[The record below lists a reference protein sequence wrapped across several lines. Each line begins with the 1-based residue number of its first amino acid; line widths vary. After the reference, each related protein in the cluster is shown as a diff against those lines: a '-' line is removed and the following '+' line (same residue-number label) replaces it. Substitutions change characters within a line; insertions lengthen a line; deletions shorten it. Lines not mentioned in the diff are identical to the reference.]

1 VDIALKTGI
10 DAQKSEQQV
19 RGVVSLPNGTGKTL
33 VVVVFAKG
41 DKLQE
46 ALAAGADVAGNE
58 DLFEKIKNGWT
69 DFDAVIS
76 TPDMMR
82 EVGKLGKV
90 LGPRGLMPTPKAG
103 TVTANV
109 ADAVKEIKKGRIEF
123 KSDKHGVVSVGVGKI
138 SFTKEKLTENIFTL
152 INAIARAKPATAK
165 GHYLRSLAISSTM
178 GPGLKI
184 DLSGIVE
191 A

>member
-1 VDIALKTGI
+1 
-10 DAQKSEQQV
+10 
-19 RGVVSLPNGTGKTL
+19 
-33 VVVVFAKG
+33 
-41 DKLQE
+41 
-46 ALAAGADVAGNE
+46 
-58 DLFEKIKNGWT
+58 
-69 DFDAVIS
+69 
-76 TPDMMR
+76 
-82 EVGKLGKV
+82 
-90 LGPRGLMPTPKAG
+90 MPTPKAG